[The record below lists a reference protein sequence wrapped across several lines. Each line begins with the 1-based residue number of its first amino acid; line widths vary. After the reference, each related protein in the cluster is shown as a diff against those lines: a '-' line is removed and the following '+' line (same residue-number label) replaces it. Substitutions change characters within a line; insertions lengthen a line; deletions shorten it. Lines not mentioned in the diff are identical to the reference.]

1 MATIACIEES
11 GWCDIARGLRPKLDE
26 GHHSIPAAETI
37 SDHSSAGIG
46 TLEYSERGFWPKG
59 Y

>member
-26 GHHSIPAAETI
+26 GHHSISDAETI
-37 SDHSSAGIG
+37 QDHSSAGIG
-46 TLEYSERGFWPKG
+46 TERGLRP
-59 Y
+59 